1 MRHSGHATHGFA
13 RRGFSG
19 FLLSLLLTLSFAGI
33 ARTVPPKYFDV
44 SDARLEIGDSAIVA
58 KLAVGVDNLTGLYEM
73 LKDGASVELVIAAK
87 LERVRTLWPNVLLTE
102 MELFSTLQHNP
113 LTREFSLHM
122 PGEAKPML
130 DKQLERLLAAT
141 WAKLSVPF
149 GSPDILSGEKN
160 SPYRVTLKL
169 ALQYAKPPPWLAKN
183 FMFWSK
189 NIVDPETV
197 LIEFTR

>member
-1 MRHSGHATHGFA
+1 MRHSGHATHRFA

-19 FLLSLLLTLSFAGI
+19 FLLSVLLTLVLAGI

-44 SDARLEIGDSAIVA
+44 SDARLEVGDNTIVA
-58 KLAVGVDNLTGLYEM
+58 RLAVGVDNLTGLYEM
-73 LKDGASVELVIAAK
+73 LKDGASVELVISAK
-87 LERVRTLWPNVLLTE
+87 LERVRTLWPNVLLTQ

-113 LTREFSLHM
+113 LTREFSLYM

-141 WAKLSVPF
+141 WAKLSVNF
-149 GSPDILSGEKN
+149 GSLDLLDGEKG
-160 SPYRVTLKL
+160 SSYRATLRL
-169 ALQYAKPPPWLAKN
+169 ALQHAKPPPWLAKN

-189 NIVDPETV
+189 DIVDPETV
-197 LIEFTR
+197 VIEFTR

>member
-13 RRGFSG
+13 RRVFSG
-19 FLLSLLLTLSFAGI
+19 FLLSVLLTLTLVGI

-44 SDARLEIGDSAIVA
+44 SDARLEVGDNAIVA
-58 KLAVGVDNLTGLYEM
+58 RLAVGVDNLTGLYEM
-73 LKDGASVELVIAAK
+73 LKDGASVELVISAK

-102 MELFSTLQHNP
+102 MELFSALQHNP
-113 LTREFSLHM
+113 LTREFSLYM

-141 WAKLSVPF
+141 WSKLSVNF
-149 GSPDILSGEKN
+149 GSLDLLDGEKG
-160 SPYRVTLKL
+160 SSYRATLRL
-169 ALQYAKPPPWLAKN
+169 ALQHAKPPPWLAKN

-189 NIVDPETV
+189 DIVDPETV
-197 LIEFTR
+197 VMEFTR